1 MYRNKE
7 IKIRLTEK
15 ELEHLNRNAGKTTFS
30 REGYIR
36 TILNGYDPQASPPKE
51 YWGYIRELWDM
62 GDELKKLADEIGN
75 YDLEIKKRTAEL
87 RRRLGKVTC
96 KLQTIYVP
104 QKSTER
110 KGII

>member
-15 ELEHLNRNAGKTTFS
+15 ELERLNRNAGKTTSS

-36 TILNGYDPQASPPKE
+36 TILNGYDPQALPPEE
-51 YWGYIRELWDM
+51 YWSYIRELWHI
-62 GDELKKLADEIGN
+62 GDEINNIADEIGS
-75 YDLEIKKRTAEL
+75 YDLDIKKRTSEL
-87 RRRLGKVTC
+87 RRQLGKITG
-96 KLQTIYVP
+96 KLQSIYVP

-110 KGII
+110 KAVI

>member
-15 ELEHLNRNAGKTTFS
+15 ELERLNHNAGKTTFS

-36 TILNGYDPQASPPKE
+36 TILNGYDPQALPPKE

-62 GDELKKLADEIGN
+62 GDGLNSIADGMDAYN
-75 YDLEIKKRTAEL
+75 LDLKKRTAEL
-87 RRRLGKVTC
+87 RRRLGKVTG
-96 KLQTIYVP
+96 KLQSIYVP

-110 KGII
+110 KSVI

>member
-7 IKIRLTEK
+7 IKIRLTDK
-15 ELEHLNRNAGKTTFS
+15 ELERLNRNAGKTTFS

-36 TILNGYDPQASPPKE
+36 TILNGYDPQALPPEE
-51 YWGYIRELWDM
+51 YWGYIRELWHI
-62 GDELKKLADEIGN
+62 GDEINNIADEIGS
-75 YDLEIKKRTAEL
+75 YDLDIKKRISEL
-87 RRRLGKVTC
+87 RHRLGKVTG

-110 KGII
+110 KGAI